1 MRLVVQRVSSA
12 AVSVGGSKELVGE
25 IGKGFFVLAG
35 VGKKDTKQVVDVLVK
50 KLVKLRIM
58 ADRDGKM
65 NLSLGDVGGKILVVS
80 QFTLFADISRG
91 NRPSFFEAADPKKAS
106 GLYEYFVER
115 LREEGVEVKT
125 GNFGDYM
132 RIEASLDGPVTLLLE
147 DHN

>member
-12 AVSVGGSKELVGE
+12 AVSVSGSNKLVGE

-35 VGKKDTKQVVDVLVK
+35 VGKKDTREDVDVLVK
-50 KLVKLRIM
+50 KLAKLRIM

-65 NLSLGDVGGKILVVS
+65 NLSLSDVGGKVLVVS
-80 QFTLFADISRG
+80 QFTLFADTSKG
-91 NRPSFFEAADPKKAS
+91 NRPSFFGAADPKKAG

-115 LREEGVEVKT
+115 LREEGIGVET

-132 RIEASLDGPVTLLLE
+132 KIEASLDGPVTLLLE